1 MANLQSVMMCRPVR
15 ELVDEADGKQRRDD
29 HDLPLSGMPKPCPLG
44 RIPPKEEGSMS
55 ANTVAMQGIVKPDG
69 TLELD
74 GKVPLPVGRVQ
85 VTVQAVAELPE
96 GDPFFDLLKGI
107 WADQQARGHVPRSVE
122 EVEAER
128 RQFREDWE
136 ERLRN
141 IERIQEEARRPRERG
156 R

>member
-1 MANLQSVMMCRPVR
+1 
-15 ELVDEADGKQRRDD
+15 
-29 HDLPLSGMPKPCPLG
+29 
-44 RIPPKEEGSMS
+44 MS